1 MQGLHISGQGNM
13 KLLELC
19 ALKTNLLL
27 KKLIIGRERM
37 QDYLE
42 YDRCFFLTI
51 KTLTE
56 GVHGIKPLTDFWKI
70 LRQPGLKYLPAI
82 FTVYSGLA

>member
-19 ALKTNLLL
+19 PLKTNLLL

-37 QDYLE
+37 QDYLK
-42 YDRCFFLTI
+42 YDMFFSN
-51 KTLTE
+51 
-56 GVHGIKPLTDFWKI
+56 
-70 LRQPGLKYLPAI
+70 Y
-82 FTVYSGLA
+82 